1 MLRIELWG
9 NSVQSAINKTLAKS
23 GWNFKAEKSSGYLF
37 STLYFENVQIRNI
50 NGTAIDLDKM
60 SFNIGII
67 KTIFNDATLDLLTAE
82 GGRINHVQNEE
93 LGTKGARQNNTLTIP
108 FNVRSFFVD
117 SNIKTFINDNQY
129 NFDVMIGGELNG
141 FDKAQVDCDLLKI
154 SIGNNKEYVCLFS
167 FPLGVCIL
175 RGKV

>member
-1 MLRIELWG
+1 MKKYLIILTAPILTVTLLMLRIELWG

-67 KTIFNDATLDLLTAE
+67 K
-82 GGRINHVQNEE
+82 
-93 LGTKGARQNNTLTIP
+93 
-108 FNVRSFFVD
+108 S
-117 SNIKTFINDNQY
+117 
-129 NFDVMIGGELNG
+129 
-141 FDKAQVDCDLLKI
+141 
-154 SIGNNKEYVCLFS
+154 
-167 FPLGVCIL
+167 
-175 RGKV
+175 